1 MGVPQNT
8 VLETKGGWSLPLF
21 LAVLWGQLF
30 FALSPTWLEIPSY
43 QYALVAAPLL
53 SLLLFQAW
61 KEAITTKDLPPP
73 SSRNPVLAAGLFL
86 IVIPLLVLRPLQQV
100 DQFWRL
106 PLWLHALAVLSTTF
120 LTLGWAMGWRRS
132 RHLLRLSLFLVLLVP
147 LPSALESM
155 ITGNL
160 TRLVSGSVGGLLPWM
175 GYPIDRLGN
184 AMLVKGTILDVAEG
198 CSGLRSFQAAFMAGV
213 ILGEF
218 YQHTLI
224 RRILLLATAIGLAM
238 LGNGARIYYL
248 TTVAYNQ
255 GPEAEARVHGTAGM
269 IVTTLIFTFIGLVA
283 WWLSRRETFVKK
295 RTVRREAT
303 L

>member
-21 LAVLWGQLF
+21 LALLWGQLF

-61 KEAITTKDLPPP
+61 KEAITVKDPP
-73 SSRNPVLAAGLFL
+73 SSSSKNPILAVVLFL
-86 IVIPLLVLRPLQQV
+86 IVTPLIVLRPLQQV

-106 PLWLHALAVLSTTF
+106 PLWLHAFLVLSATF
-120 LTLGWAMGWRRS
+120 LTIVWALGWRRS
-132 RHLLRLSLFLVLLVP
+132 RNFLRLSLFVVLLVP
-147 LPSALESM
+147 LPSALEAV

-160 TRLVSGSVGGLLPWM
+160 TRLVSGGVGGLLPWM

-224 RRILLLATAIGLAM
+224 RRILLLLTAIGLAM
-238 LGNGARIYYL
+238 MGNGVRIYYL

-283 WWLSRRETFVKK
+283 WWLSRGETSVKK